1 MSDDASFQD
10 ILNTT
15 ASDIKPPKAL
25 PVGEYI
31 SVVDGQP
38 EITKLGV
45 KQTNAVIFSLKPMQ
59 AAESV
64 NKDQLIAA
72 LDGRALQDKKIR
84 HTIFVTPESKYRIK
98 QFLVDHLGL
107 DGDQPIGQLIP
118 QAMGRQVVV
127 TIGHRA
133 ADDGS
138 TIYQEVKST
147 AHV

>member
-25 PVGEYI
+25 PAGDYI
-31 SVVDGQP
+31 CVVDGQP
-38 EITKLGV
+38 EITKIGQ

-59 AAESV
+59 AKESV
-64 NKDQLIAA
+64 NKDLLIEA
-72 LDGRALQDKKIR
+72 LDGKALQDKKIR
-84 HTIFVTPESKYRIK
+84 HTVFVTPDSKYRIK

-107 DGDQPIGQLIP
+107 DKDTAIGQLIP

-127 TIGHRA
+127 NVGHKA
-133 ADDGS
+133 SEDG
-138 TIYQEVKST
+138 TTVYQEVKAT